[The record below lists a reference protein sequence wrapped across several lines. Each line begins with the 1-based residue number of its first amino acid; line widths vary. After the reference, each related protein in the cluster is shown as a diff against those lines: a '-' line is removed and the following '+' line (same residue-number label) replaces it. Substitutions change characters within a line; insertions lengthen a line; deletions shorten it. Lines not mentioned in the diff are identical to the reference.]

1 MAAATRT
8 QSKTNNV
15 KVNAVKKQKVKWWVW
30 VIAACA
36 LLFFVFVVWFYA
48 SGFTWMKQ
56 QKMLHSLEKRYGQ
69 QFVVGW
75 PEHKDATVIGLT
87 GDYVSVAYPVSDP
100 SLKFTVKTSEDA
112 PSSTTK
118 LSGSVVD
125 DYPMVIW
132 EQEETNRLK
141 PIIDN
146 LFAGYYK
153 DFEVSIGNL
162 SGDGGDIDIR
172 GTVPS
177 FDSVIKKYGH
187 TVHYTLRINNVSTQ
201 SEAEA
206 SKQLIAEKILALK
219 SHLSASEIRFF
230 FSYLVNTREDATY
243 KYQYGVTFDDDEFVQ
258 IDNTAIIINDFK
270 ASTAW
275 RIK

>member
-1 MAAATRT
+1 MAAAKKT
-8 QSKTNNV
+8 QLNTKNV

-75 PEHKDATVIGLT
+75 PEHKDTTVIGLT

-153 DFEVSIGNL
+153 DFKVNIGNL

-172 GTVPS
+172 GAVPS
-177 FDSVIKKYGH
+177 FNDAVKRYGKNIYYELNI
-187 TVHYTLRINNVSTQ
+187 TGNGTQ
-201 SEAEA
+201 SNIE
-206 SKQLIAEKILALK
+206 SSRQQIAERILELK
-219 SHLSASEIRFF
+219 SMLPASDVNMRLNYFVETGKAYMSA
-230 FSYLVNTREDATY
+230 
-243 KYQYGVTFDDDEFVQ
+243 QMYGVFLENDELAQ
-258 IDNTAIIINDFK
+258 ANDVTSISSMFK
-270 ASTAW
+270 SARRSE
-275 RIK
+275 